1 MLWLVLVLLTF
12 NVALATIWFTYALLI
27 ESRFSE
33 NLLPRAVID
42 HTALGRLLTTA
53 GDEPAVREAVIL
65 KVWDRLGGYGLTA
78 GEKQFLRECP
88 REQLAVMVDTALKSA
103 RQRTRR

>member
-27 ESRFSE
+27 ETRFSE

-53 GDEPAVREAVIL
+53 GEVPAVREAVLL
-65 KVWDRLGGYGLTA
+65 KVWDRLEGYGLTA
-78 GEKQFLRECP
+78 TERQFLRECP
-88 REQLAVMVDTALKSA
+88 REQLTVMVETAFRSA